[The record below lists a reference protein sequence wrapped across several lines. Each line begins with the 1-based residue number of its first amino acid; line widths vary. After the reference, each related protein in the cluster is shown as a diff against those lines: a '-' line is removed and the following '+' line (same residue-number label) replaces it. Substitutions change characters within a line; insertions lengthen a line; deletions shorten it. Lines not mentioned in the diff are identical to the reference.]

1 MNLPQGKQ
9 STESHW
15 ILMGLLVYAYTE
27 SQTYA
32 HMECE
37 HSLFYLFML
46 GMQRNTTEC
55 LVLLVN
61 IGSNK

>member
-1 MNLPQGKQ
+1 MNLPQGKE
-9 STESHW
+9 STESCW

-37 HSLFYLFML
+37 HSLYLFTL
-46 GMQRNTTEC
+46 GMQNNTTEF
-55 LVLLVN
+55 LVFPVDME
-61 IGSNK
+61 SNK